1 MDENTMDIQI
11 TETGLTEQKP
21 LPMTA
26 KGVFSNAEQFELA
39 QRMAQLLASS
49 DCVPSGYRGNLPNCV
64 IALDVA
70 NRMGIS
76 PLTVM
81 QNLYIV
87 KGKPSWSGQAC
98 RALIEGCGRFTNVTP
113 VYVGQAGSMD
123 WGCYFQATNK
133 STGQPVKGTTVT
145 MQMAQ
150 AEGWLSKD
158 GSKWRTMPEQML
170 AYRAAAFFARV
181 HCPSALMGFQTVE
194 EVNDIENNTPAPK
207 PRTVNINEI

>member
-1 MDENTMDIQI
+1 
-11 TETGLTEQKP
+11 
-21 LPMTA
+21 
-26 KGVFSNAEQFELA
+26 
-39 QRMAQLLASS
+39 
-49 DCVPSGYRGNLPNCV
+49 
-64 IALDVA
+64 
-70 NRMGIS
+70 
-76 PLTVM
+76 
-81 QNLYIV
+81 
-87 KGKPSWSGQAC
+87 
-98 RALIEGCGRFTNVTP
+98 
-113 VYVGQAGSMD
+113 MD
-123 WGCYFQATNK
+123 WGCYFQATNN

-158 GSKWRTMPEQML
+158 GSKWRTRPEQML